1 MKQQACTAGFGV
13 KQIWLGVLALGKLV
27 FESELRNKH
36 DVRAKSSP
44 GKEIGA
50 EMPPFCP
57 KQFNPAVKTAALE
70 MQGTF

>member
-1 MKQQACTAGFGV
+1 M
-13 KQIWLGVLALGKLV
+13 GKLL